1 MKKSTKG
8 FTLIELMITVAVIGI
23 LAGIAYPSYQ
33 DSIRKSRRA
42 DAKGALMG
50 LANAMERHFTETN
63 SYVGAA
69 GTDATPANTG
79 APRIYS
85 IPAQTANFYNITIS
99 AATADTFTLQAAP
112 AGTHSDPRCGTL
124 SLTHTGA
131 RGKTG
136 TGTVTECW

>member
-1 MKKSTKG
+1 MKAERG
-8 FTLIELMITVAVIGI
+8 FTLIELMIAVAVVGI

-85 IPAQTANFYNITIS
+85 IPGQTATFYTITIS
-99 AATADTFTLQAAP
+99 AAAAATFTVQAVPTGAQN
-112 AGTHSDPRCGTL
+112 DPRCGTL
-124 SLTHTGA
+124 TLAHTGA
-131 RGKTG
+131 RGITG
-136 TGTVTECW
+136 TGSVAECW

>member
-1 MKKSTKG
+1 MKAKQG
-8 FTLIELMITVAVIGI
+8 FTLIELMIAVAVVGI

-79 APRIYS
+79 APRIYT
-85 IPAQTANFYNITIS
+85 IPAQTANFYTITIS
-99 AATADTFTLQAAP
+99 AAAAATFTVQAVPTGAQN
-112 AGTHSDPRCGTL
+112 DPRCGTL
-124 SLTHTGA
+124 TLAHTGA
-131 RGKTG
+131 RGITG
-136 TGTVTECW
+136 TGSVAECW